1 MVNASRVQI
10 TVLRGREPECREIR
24 NLLVAPTGG
33 ALLLHGEPGAGR
45 TALLAYAHRH
55 AGDRTLL
62 AGTGLPDEAAL
73 PYAGLQRLLDPVL
86 DRAAALPERQRQA
99 LRRALAGEGCPE
111 ADRLALSMGVLGL
124 LAATARDDP
133 LLCTMD
139 DVDAGDAPTARTLAF
154 VARRLH
160 HLRVTV
166 LLTAGSD
173 TGAAGIP
180 TRRLLPLD
188 SRDSHAVLAD
198 RRPGPQPPAPVL
210 GALTALATGNPQALV
225 DLADTLTPGQWH
237 GHEPLPT
244 APPADGALGR
254 AYRSLLDRLPSDTRR
269 VLLLAA
275 LATDTSPGL
284 PDRAGQVVDVQPG
297 DTDRATDVSGSDPA
311 NQGRATRPAG
321 VDPGTLARAARAAGS
336 TVEALAP
343 AEAAGLVWIDPQ
355 GGVDFSRPL
364 ARGMVQATASVADRR
379 VAHLLLA
386 GALDATG
393 NRLRRAL
400 HRAAADD
407 GPDPA
412 LAAELEQ
419 AAAGGGADWATAAT
433 ALSRAADLT
442 DDPTRA
448 AARRVT
454 AARYAWAA
462 GQPDR
467 ARALLRGLP
476 AAEGASA
483 DLPAAPVD
491 LPAAPAYRSP
501 WSADSSLTGGAD
513 LLRGEMQLRCGS
525 PSVALPTLLAA
536 ATALAGTDRTT
547 ALVALFRAGEAICFS
562 GDQYRYA
569 EVARRV
575 TALRRDGDP
584 PPVELLATLVAGIA
598 ATLRGE
604 HGQGGPLLR
613 RAVVLGGRLTG
624 AALTPTALT
633 GAAVAGLLV
642 AVDAAAHRL
651 ADRAVDL
658 ARTRGELSL
667 LPRALELR
675 AMTEYWLGRHD
686 AAAESCREGLRV
698 ARVSGQPAC
707 AGVHLGL
714 LAVLA
719 AVRGDRAASLRQVAE
734 IGDTAAP
741 DSRPY
746 ALAQWALA
754 VLDLVDG
761 RYADAADR
769 LTSLARPGTGRGQV
783 LVQVM
788 ATPHLVEAAAHVG
801 RHAQA
806 RAALAVFD
814 RWAGSTASPSRRA
827 LSARCHA
834 LLTPC
839 GSAEAETHFR
849 AALRLH
855 PADAAT
861 FERAR
866 TELLFGRELR
876 RSRRPRD
883 ARDHLHRARQTFTLL
898 GAEMW
903 AEQAT
908 VELRAAGESVGGSDR
923 PAAQLLTGQQLRIAH
938 LVASGATNREV
949 ATQMFLSTRTVDHHL
964 RNIFHRLGIRSR
976 TELARV
982 LG

>member
-1 MVNASRVQI
+1 M
-10 TVLRGREPECREIR
+10 LRGREHERREIR
-24 NLLVAPTGG
+24 DLLATRAGG

-55 AGDRTLL
+55 ADGRTLL
-62 AGTGLPDEAAL
+62 AGTGVPDEAPL

-86 DRAAALPERQRQA
+86 DRAAALPERQRQV

-111 ADRLALSMGVLGL
+111 ADRLALSMAVLGL
-124 LAATARDDP
+124 LAAVTRDRP

-139 DVDAGDAPTARTLAF
+139 DVDLGDTPTARTVAF
-154 VARRLH
+154 VARRLR
-160 HLRVTV
+160 HLPVTL

-173 TGAAGIP
+173 IGAAGIP
-180 TRRLLPLD
+180 HRRLLPLD
-188 SRDSHAVLAD
+188 DHDSHALLAD
-198 RRPGPQPPAPVL
+198 RRPGPRPPAPVL
-210 GALTALATGNPQALV
+210 AALATIADGNPQALV

-237 GHEPLPT
+237 GQEPLPS
-244 APPADGALGR
+244 APPPDGGLAR
-254 AYRSLLDRLPSDTRR
+254 AYRSLLARLPGDTRC

-275 LATDTSPGL
+275 LAAD
-284 PDRAGQVVDVQPG
+284 A
-297 DTDRATDVSGSDPA
+297 A
-311 NQGRATRPAG
+311 
-321 VDPGTLARAARAAGS
+321 PGTLARAPGS
-336 TVEALAP
+336 TGGTPVPVEAATLAGAVRAVGNSVAALTP
-343 AEAAGLVWIDPQ
+343 VEAAGLVRVDPQ
-355 GGVDFSRPL
+355 GDVIFPRPL
-364 ARGMVQATASVADRR
+364 ARSMVQATASLAERR
-379 VAHLLLA
+379 AAHLLLA
-386 GALDATG
+386 GALDASG
-393 NRLRRAL
+393 HRLRRAL
-400 HRAAADD
+400 HRAAAAD

-412 LAAELEQ
+412 LAVELER
-419 AAAGGGADWATAAT
+419 AAASGEDGWDTAAT
-433 ALSRAADLT
+433 ALSRAADLS
-442 DDPTRA
+442 DDPVRA
-448 AARRVT
+448 ATRRVT
-454 AARYAWAA
+454 AARYAWSA

-467 ARALLRGLP
+467 ARALLSALP
-476 AAEGASA
+476 SA
-483 DLPAAPVD
+483 
-491 LPAAPAYRSP
+491 PAAPADLLAAP
-501 WSADSSLTGGAD
+501 PAASAAAAVTGGAD
-513 LLRGEMQLRCGS
+513 LLRGEMQLRCG
-525 PSVALPTLLAA
+525 PPAVALPTLMAA

-547 ALVALFRAGEAICFS
+547 ALVALVRAGEAICFS

-575 TALRRDGDP
+575 AALRRDGDP
-584 PPVELLATLVAGIA
+584 PPAELMTALVAGVA

-613 RAVVLGGRLTG
+613 RAVVLGGRLTN
-624 AALTPTALT
+624 AVVSPTALT

-658 ARTRGELSL
+658 ARSRGELSV
-667 LPRALELR
+667 LPRAFELR
-675 AMTEYWLGRHD
+675 AMAEYWLGRHD
-686 AAAESCREGLRV
+686 AAVESCRDGLRV
-698 ARVSGQPAC
+698 ARATGQHTC

-719 AVRGDRAASLRQVAE
+719 AVRADRAACLRQVAE

-769 LTSLARPGTGRGQV
+769 LTALARPGTGRGQV

-788 ATPHLVEAAAHVG
+788 ATPHLVEAAVHVG

-834 LLTPC
+834 LLAPR
-839 GSAEAETHFR
+839 GSVEAEEQFR
-849 AALRLH
+849 TALRLH

-866 TELLFGRELR
+866 TELLFGRDLR

-898 GAEMW
+898 GAQVW

-908 VELRAAGESVGGSDR
+908 TELRAAGESVGAPDR
-923 PAAQLLTGQQLRIAH
+923 PAEQLLTGQQLRIAH